1 MSVVNEPRPAS
12 NGEHSFAFG
21 SLRLFPNQRLLLDGD
36 KPVRLGSRALDLL
49 AVLADSAGRVVPKEE
64 LIAKVLAEHL
74 CRGEQSQAASLGTAP
89 CLGRWSGR
97 RPVHRHGTGSG
108 VRVCRPGQPGG

>member
-36 KPVRLGSRALDLL
+36 KPVRLGSRALPTF
-49 AVLADSAGRVVPKEE
+49 SPF
-64 LIAKVLAEHL
+64 
-74 CRGEQSQAASLGTAP
+74 SPTAP
-89 CLGRWSGR
+89 AG
-97 RPVHRHGTGSG
+97 
-108 VRVCRPGQPGG
+108 